1 MKKRKDED
9 ALVTVVVVSAAAVL
23 ALTLWAGGKRLY
35 ARWQLGRGGEPVA
48 GPVQPRPDDDGYD
61 RPPAVIPPL
70 AMVGIAPST
79 KAAKSRPNAP
89 AARPMPPIT
98 PDRE

>member
-1 MKKRKDED
+1 MKRRKDED
-9 ALVTVVVVSAAAVL
+9 ALVTVVVAAAAAVL

-35 ARWQLGRGGEPVA
+35 ARWQLGRGGESVAVPVPK
-48 GPVQPRPDDDGYD
+48 PVDDGYD
-61 RPPAVIPPL
+61 RPPSAIPPL
-70 AMVGIAPST
+70 AMVGIAPSSKT
-79 KAAKSRPNAP
+79 PKARPKTP